1 MMKENKPITR
11 KELRVITG
19 CPGYTINYL
28 NDCGRLPIIEQSKG
42 KGYPNKY
49 DPKAID
55 IIKKHLN
62 KQLENDNNV

>member
-1 MMKENKPITR
+1 MKENKPITR

-55 IIKKHLN
+55 IIKTHLD